1 MAQQYSAR
9 TYGKVYGTAAA
20 ATGFTLI
27 SDVFRFPSPQLTWTI
42 QHKFNTVNFL
52 VTLFDADNRQFFA
65 DAKATSSNEI
75 VVNLTKAESGYV
87 NAVFIA

>member
-1 MAQQYSAR
+1 
-9 TYGKVYGTAAA
+9 
-20 ATGFTLI
+20 
-27 SDVFRFPSPQLTWTI
+27 
-42 QHKFNTVNFL
+42 L
-52 VTLFDADNRQFFA
+52 VTLFDAENRQFFA

>member
-20 ATGFTLI
+20 ATGFTVVA
-27 SDVFRFPSPQLTWTI
+27 DVFRFPAPALTWVI

-52 VTLFDADNRQFFA
+52 VTLFDADNRQFCA
-65 DAKATSSNEI
+65 DAKATSNNEI
-75 VVNLTKAESGYV
+75 TVTLTKAESGYV

>member
-9 TYGKVYGTAAA
+9 VYGKVYGTAAA
-20 ATGFTLI
+20 ATGFTVVA
-27 SDVFRFPSPQLTWTI
+27 DVFRFPDPALTWVI
-42 QHKFNTVNFL
+42 QHKFDTINFL
-52 VTLFDADNRQFFA
+52 VTLFNADNQQFFA